1 MKRKDFKDYKVFKCY
16 SNKLKWYILDNSEEK
31 YVDIGTDDKGKYW
44 LFIRTEKLHE
54 MLDTYVPVAKRQG

>member
-16 SNKLKWYILDNSEEK
+16 SNKLKWHILDNSE
-31 YVDIGTDDKGKYW
+31 DKGKYW